1 MCKGDP
7 PDATSPVPTRM
18 PLMMYLG
25 IDIAKATF
33 EAALQRADDKFRQTR
48 GPTTATGHAQLIAWL
63 QRHADGPV
71 HACLEAT
78 GTYGE
83 ALATALVVAGH
94 TVSLVNPAAVH
105 AFAASQLRRAKTDR
119 VDAQV
124 LAHFAAAHR
133 PPAWTPPPP
142 ELRELQELVRRI
154 DALEQMLV
162 QDRNRLA
169 SGGASA
175 TVRASITATIA
186 HFEAAIDDLLTQVRA
201 HFDQHP
207 PLRAQR
213 DLLTTIPGIGEKTAA
228 RVLAASRDPAQFR
241 SARQYAAFSG
251 LVPRPV
257 ESGTLRGKARLAR
270 IGSARLRH
278 ALYFPAL
285 TALRYNPVL
294 QALQQRLT
302 QKHKPKMVI
311 VAAAMRKLLHL
322 IYGVLTSKRPFDP
335 TIAMHA

>member
-1 MCKGDP
+1 
-7 PDATSPVPTRM
+7 
-18 PLMMYLG
+18 MMYLG

-33 EAALQRADDKFRQTR
+33 EAALQRANGKWKTTR
-48 GPTTATGHAQLIAWL
+48 GPNTPTGHAQLVAWL
-63 QRHADGPV
+63 QHHATAPV

-83 ALATALVVAGH
+83 ALATALVAAGS
-94 TVSLVNPAAVH
+94 TVSVVNPAAVH

-119 VDAQV
+119 VDAQI
-124 LAHFAAAHR
+124 LAQFAAAHR
-133 PPAWTPPPP
+133 PPAWTPPPA

-162 QDRNRLA
+162 QERNRFA
-169 SGGASA
+169 SGGTSA
-175 TVRASITATIA
+175 TVRASIAATIA
-186 HFEAAIDDLLTQVRA
+186 HFEAAIDALLTQIQT

-213 DLLTTIPGIGEKTAA
+213 DLLTSIPGIGEKTAA
-228 RVLAASRDPAQFR
+228 RVLAASRDPAQFA

-257 ESGTLRGKARLAR
+257 ESGTLRGKPRIARL
-270 IGSARLRH
+270 GSARLRRT
-278 ALYFPAL
+278 LYFPAL
-285 TALRYNPVL
+285 TALRHNPVL
-294 QALQQRLT
+294 RAFQQRLAL
-302 QKHKPKMVI
+302 KHKPKMVI

-322 IYGVLTSKRPFDP
+322 IYGVLKSKRPFDP
-335 TIAMHA
+335 AIAMHA

>member
-1 MCKGDP
+1 
-7 PDATSPVPTRM
+7 
-18 PLMMYLG
+18 MMYLG

-33 EAALQRADDKFRQTR
+33 EAALQRTPDKFRKTR
-48 GPTTATGHAQLIAWL
+48 GPNTATGHHQLVAWL
-63 QRHADGPV
+63 SQHAAAPV
-71 HACLEAT
+71 HVCLEAT
-78 GTYGE
+78 GTYADG
-83 ALATALVVAGH
+83 LATALVAAGY
-94 TVSLVNPAAVH
+94 TVSIVNPAAVH
-105 AFAASQLRRAKTDR
+105 AFAASLLRRAKTDR
-119 VDAQV
+119 VDAIV
-124 LAHFAAAHR
+124 LAQFCAAHR
-133 PPAWTPPPP
+133 PPAWTPPPA
-142 ELRELQELVRRI
+142 EVRELQELVRRI

-162 QDRNRLA
+162 QERNRLA
-169 SGGASA
+169 SGGGSA

-186 HFEAAIDDLLTQVRA
+186 HFEAAIDDLLTQIRA

-213 DLLTTIPGIGEKTAA
+213 DLLTSIPGIGEKTAA

-270 IGSARLRH
+270 LGSARLRH

-294 QALQQRLT
+294 RALQQRLA
-302 QKHKPKMVI
+302 QKSKPKMVI

-322 IYGVLTSKRPFDP
+322 IYGVLRSKRPFDP
-335 TIAMHA
+335 TIPMQA